1 MQMYGGNILTGQKK
15 ITYQSFYDLGKMNVA
30 QDKKNVLTKGDF
42 NGDRIGLGLILEVGD
57 GH

>member
-1 MQMYGGNILTGQKK
+1 MYGGNILTGQKK